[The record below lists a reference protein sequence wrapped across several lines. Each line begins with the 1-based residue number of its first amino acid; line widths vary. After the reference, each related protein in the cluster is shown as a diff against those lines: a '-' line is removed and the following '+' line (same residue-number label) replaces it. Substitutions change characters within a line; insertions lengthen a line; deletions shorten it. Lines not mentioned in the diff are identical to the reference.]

1 MQQMSRFIDDSNGQL
16 TGIKSHEPV
25 VFRLANYKS
34 NNSNQENRIRWVTP
48 VSRRDPSGTSCY
60 QFVAHM
66 LPICYILSIAST
78 HVAYICLIQGYSDY
92 TVIQNP

>member
-16 TGIKSHEPV
+16 TGITSHEP

-34 NNSNQENRIRWVTP
+34 NNSNQENRITRVTP
-48 VSRRDPSGTSCY
+48 VFRRDPSGTSCY

-78 HVAYICLIQGYSDY
+78 RVAYICIIQGYSDY